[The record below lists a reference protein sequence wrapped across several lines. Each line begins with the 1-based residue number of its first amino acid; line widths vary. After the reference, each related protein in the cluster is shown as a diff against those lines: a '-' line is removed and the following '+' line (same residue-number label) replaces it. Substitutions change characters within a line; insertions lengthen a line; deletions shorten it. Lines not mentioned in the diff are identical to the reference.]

1 VQGLADEDVGPDTA
15 VTAAVEVGGVDVV
28 HAELDGAAQHGAAR
42 LGVAG
47 CAVDATLGG
56 QPHGAEAEP
65 ADGEVAAEAEVACHG
80 SRLLR
85 FGTGRKLWPLVA
97 SPAVLVSERSREH
110 LREVADRGAQV
121 RIAATPLPQET
132 IIIDRRIA
140 ILTGPDTL
148 GDREYTVT
156 TAPTLIGGVCAL
168 FEAAWETATD
178 IATYLGP
185 DPSRLDIQSRAIL
198 RALGSGVTDQAAA
211 RKLGLSLRTYRR
223 RVADLLD
230 TLDANSRFQA
240 GLRAG
245 ELGLTR

>member
-1 VQGLADEDVGPDTA
+1 
-15 VTAAVEVGGVDVV
+15 
-28 HAELDGAAQHGAAR
+28 
-42 LGVAG
+42 
-47 CAVDATLGG
+47 
-56 QPHGAEAEP
+56 
-65 ADGEVAAEAEVACHG
+65 
-80 SRLLR
+80 
-85 FGTGRKLWPLVA
+85 
-97 SPAVLVSERSREH
+97 VLVSERSREH